1 VSALVPPLVVTERE
15 GAVLVVRLARPEKKN
30 ALTLAMY
37 TAITA
42 AFRQAREDD
51 AIHALLL
58 LGAPGAFT
66 SGNDIADFMASPPS
80 GPDSPVFGFLEA
92 LSTFPKPL
100 VMGVDGPAIGVG
112 TTMLLHAD
120 LVIASTRSRFQM
132 PFVDLGLVAEG
143 ASSVLLPERVGLAL
157 ASRWLLLGES
167 FDAETARASGL
178 LSEVVDPAA
187 LEDRARSLAQALAA
201 KPVEA
206 VRITKQLLR
215 EPQREAV
222 QRALH
227 REGDAFVA
235 RLASP
240 ETAAAFMAFMSRKR

>member
-1 VSALVPPLVVTERE
+1 MSFLAPPLVVTARE
-15 GAVLVVRLARPEKKN
+15 GAVLIVRLARPEKKN

-42 AFRQAREDD
+42 AFREAREDD
-51 AIHALLL
+51 SVHVLLF
-58 LGAPGAFT
+58 LGSLGAFT

-80 GPDSPVFGFLEA
+80 GSDSPVFGFLDA
-92 LSTFPKPL
+92 ISTFPKPL

-120 LVIASTRSRFQM
+120 LVVASTRSRFQM

-167 FDAETARASGL
+167 FDAEAARAAGL
-178 LSEVVDPAA
+178 LSEVVPPES
-187 LEDRARSLAQALAA
+187 LEERARSLAQALAA

-206 VRITKQLLR
+206 LRITKALLR

-222 QRALH
+222 QQALH
-227 REGDAFVA
+227 REGEAFVQ

>member
-1 VSALVPPLVVTERE
+1 VSAPSLVTTERD
-15 GAVLVVRLARPEKKN
+15 GAVLIVRLTRPEKKN

-37 TAITA
+37 SAITA
-42 AFRQAREDD
+42 AFREASGAGD
-51 AIHALLL
+51 IHVLLF
-58 LGAPGAFT
+58 LGSPGAFT

-92 LSTFPKPL
+92 LSTFEKPL

-120 LVIASTRSRFQM
+120 LVVASTRSRFQM

-167 FDAETARASGL
+167 FDAEAARASGL
-178 LSEVVDPAA
+178 LSEVVSPEA
-187 LEDRARSLAQALAA
+187 LEDRARSLAQALAS

-206 VRITKQLLR
+206 VRITKKLLR
-215 EPQREAV
+215 DPQREAV
-222 QRALH
+222 QKALH

-240 ETAAAFMAFMSRKR
+240 ETAAAFLAFMSRKR